1 MAVVVNPFKDASD
14 AIKEAGGKAF
24 DSCYQ
29 CGLCTG
35 SCPWNLVRSFITRRL
50 MHQAQLGLVELE
62 DEDTWLCATC
72 GACVE
77 RCPRGVKIIDVMTA
91 IRRLG
96 GQWGTIPK
104 ALKTALTSIAAGGNP
119 WGETR
124 EKRSDWTKGL
134 DVKPFTKGTELLYFS
149 CCTPAFDQKRK
160 RIAIATIDIL
170 KKAGINFGIL
180 GNEENCC
187 GESAR
192 KGGAEEIF
200 QDVAHNNTELFKR
213 NGVKKILVSS
223 PHCYHTFKNEY
234 PELSQNIEIVH
245 ISQFLD
251 QLIRDGKIKP
261 VKPFPKKVAYHDP
274 CYLGRHNKIYDEP
287 RNVLKSIPKLELV
300 ELPDTR
306 ENSLC
311 CGGGGGRIW
320 MDTKKGERFSDIRI
334 DQAIE
339 IGAQVL
345 AIACPYCMV
354 NFDDSV
360 LTMNKESALEIKDIS
375 EIINEV
381 I

>member
-1 MAVVVNPFKDASD
+1 MAVVINPFKDASD

-35 SCPWNLVRSFITRRL
+35 TCPWNLVRSFATRKL
-50 MHQAQLGLVELE
+50 IHQAQLGLVELE
-62 DEDTWLCATC
+62 GEDTWICATC

-77 RCPRGVKIIDVMTA
+77 RCPRGVKIIDIMVAM
-91 IRRLG
+91 RRISS
-96 GQWGTIPK
+96 QWGSTPK

-119 WGETR
+119 WGEAR
-124 EKRSDWTKGL
+124 EKRTEWTKGL
-134 DVKPFTKGTELLYFS
+134 DVKSFTKGTEVLYLS
-149 CCTPAFDQKRK
+149 CCTTAYDQKRR
-160 RIAIATIDIL
+160 RIAAATINIL
-170 KKAGINFGIL
+170 NKAGINYGIL
-180 GNEENCC
+180 GNAESCC

-192 KGGAEEIF
+192 KGGAEDLFKELVR
-200 QDVAHNNTELFKR
+200 QNTELFKN

-234 PELSQNIEIVH
+234 PDLGGIEIIH
-245 ISQFLD
+245 TTQFLA
-251 QLIRDGKIKP
+251 QLIADGKIKP
-261 VKPFPKKVAYHDP
+261 TKAYPKRVTYHDP

-287 RNVLKSIPKLELV
+287 RNVLKAVPGLELV
-300 ELPDTR
+300 EMPDSR

-320 MDTKKGERFSDIRI
+320 MDTKKEERFSDIRI
-334 DQAIE
+334 EQALE
-339 IGAQVL
+339 VGAQVL
-345 AIACPYCMV
+345 AVACPYCMV
-354 NFDDSV
+354 NYDDSV
-360 LTMNKESALEIKDIS
+360 LTMNKEDVLEVKDIS